1 MEIDLSKFLN
11 HKDKDVRELAA
22 KLEKMFAKVDY
33 EAYVSLSVQL
43 SSFFTQYKTNKID
56 LFNGEDKPIFEM
68 AYKFFN
74 ELKPLIELQ
83 DYLRA
88 KLTPQEQEKAKIAT
102 SLLEQALQESG
113 AIKD

>member
-1 MEIDLSKFLN
+1 MEIDLTKFLN
-11 HKDKDVRELAA
+11 HKDKEVRELAL
-22 KLEKMFAKVDY
+22 KLQKMFDKVDY
-33 EAYVSLSVQL
+33 EAFVSLSVQL
-43 SSFFTQYKTNKID
+43 SSFFKQYQQYKID
-56 LFNGEDKPIFEM
+56 LFNAEDKPVFEM

-88 KLTPQEQEKAKIAT
+88 KLTPQEQEKAKVAT

-113 AIKD
+113 AIKE